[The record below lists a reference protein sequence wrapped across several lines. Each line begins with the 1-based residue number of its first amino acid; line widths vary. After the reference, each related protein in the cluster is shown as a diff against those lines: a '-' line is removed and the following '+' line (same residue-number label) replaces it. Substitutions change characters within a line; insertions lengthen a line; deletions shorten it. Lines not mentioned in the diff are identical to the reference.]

1 MKKCKLSP
9 SNGLSSVCSKRLGIH
24 KELMNG
30 SGAGAGLWTPQCGG
44 WAGWVGGARGA
55 GPKISTGPWQQKM
68 ASPSRIGHSSC
79 GELPCSDLLSFLSF
93 KKTHKTAFSERRPSL
108 CTFAMFSSNAQMFS
122 SNAPQILK
130 CLPLKLLKCSRS
142 PAHLSDRTFF
152 DQSPSQLTNECSHQ
166 SHLQRTEKYFKNCL
180 SNQTFS
186 LLRMFSGGKDALWPS
201 LKSEL

>member
-1 MKKCKLSP
+1 
-9 SNGLSSVCSKRLGIH
+9 
-24 KELMNG
+24 
-30 SGAGAGLWTPQCGG
+30 
-44 WAGWVGGARGA
+44 
-55 GPKISTGPWQQKM
+55 M

-79 GELPCSDLLSFLSF
+79 GELPCSDLFSFLSF

-108 CTFAMFSSNAQMFS
+108 CTFAMFSSNAQMS
-122 SNAPQILK
+122 SLNAPQM
-130 CLPLKLLKCSRS
+130 LKCSRP

-186 LLRMFSGGKDALWPS
+186 LLRMFSGRKDALWPS
-201 LKSEL
+201 LKSELRSIEIFFLHKFYAQASCRRVQ